1 MFRKDTVKLVM
12 MGFISENNK
21 IGYIS
26 EVDLEY
32 CKELHDIHRDYPLYP
47 EKVEVKYEM
56 LSKYCKDIVDRYHI
70 KVGGVKKLIPNLND
84 KAKYVVY
91 YKCLLYYLSLG
102 TKLIKIHG
110 ILKFKQSSWLKEYTD
125 FNTKKRRESNHE
137 FNKGL

>member
-47 EKVEVKYEM
+47 EKVEGKYE
-56 LSKYCKDIVDRYHI
+56 
-70 KVGGVKKLIPNLND
+70 
-84 KAKYVVY
+84 
-91 YKCLLYYLSLG
+91 
-102 TKLIKIHG
+102 
-110 ILKFKQSSWLKEYTD
+110 
-125 FNTKKRRESNHE
+125 ES
-137 FNKGL
+137 